1 MFKFLC
7 ELLFSARLCK
17 CQGAWMLDLAREC
30 IVRNIFLILWEST
43 KLSLKVVVIFFISI
57 INNEDLCCLTS
68 MLYVRVSEFV
78 HLNLCYLML
87 THISWMT
94 CDMYHNFICFS
105 AICISS
111 LGFPGGASS
120 EEPTWCRLAPW
131 FEKIPWGRKWQPTP
145 VSYLENPEDRE
156 AWWATVHRVAKSQTR
171 LNTHMYLLWCD
182 VYWDLWPTFKI
193 TLLMLSFEFLS
204 VVNNSSLSDVPF
216 EKFPLS
222 LWFVFS
228 FS

>member
-43 KLSLKVVVIFFISI
+43 KLSLKVVVIFFIST
-57 INNEDLCCLTS
+57 INNEDLCCSTS

-78 HLNLCYLML
+78 HLNLCYLIL

-120 EEPTWCRLAPW
+120 EEPTCQCGRLKRRDLDLTPGLGRYPG
-131 FEKIPWGRKWQPTP
+131 ERKW
-145 VSYLENPEDRE
+145 NR
-156 AWWATVHRVAKSQTR
+156 
-171 LNTHMYLLWCD
+171 
-182 VYWDLWPTFKI
+182 
-193 TLLMLSFEFLS
+193 S
-204 VVNNSSLSDVPF
+204 VVFNSSRPHGL
-216 EKFPLS
+216 
-222 LWFVFS
+222 
-228 FS
+228 